1 MIPAM
6 SETIDVEEQTP
17 VPLVTCF
24 YCGFD
29 LPRSEFSDEHIW
41 PDALGGDYLP
51 RFWRTDD
58 VCARCNSMSGVYVD
72 GAFIRGWAGSRER
85 GHDAR
90 MYLSLTEPL
99 KTVLPLD
106 YLGKLTDP
114 AIPSGD
120 VADWWAGPCGATI
133 VHFRPEETSDLWKR
147 YLGGDPR
154 AKKAASGRAY
164 MALASNTEY
173 WLLGAFGSFKKH
185 FKRAKRYIVT
195 PGLPPNWT
203 AFEQISREDPAQA
216 ADLKIID
223 AMLRRARA
231 NQSTRARLEID
242 LTDVGQ
248 RWLCKLGLAIGCQI
262 FGAGFGKHAD
272 GELLRRAF
280 REANPEK
287 RKQYKVRGSGYFTG
301 GSGLAF
307 LAWPAGWV
315 LQLQVLD
322 GTLGLAIVTPSGQ
335 TMTIAITDDHNL
347 ISQVPADINMGQAW
361 IVVPSAARA
370 VGPIGIADY
379 VAHITRTV
387 PHADLKALEAHR
399 IDPSSLPTC

>member
-1 MIPAM
+1 M
-6 SETIDVEEQTP
+6 SEPIEVDEQP
-17 VPLVTCF
+17 LAPLVTCF

-85 GHDAR
+85 GQDAR

-106 YLGKLTDP
+106 YLGKLTDTE
-114 AIPSGD
+114 IPSGD
-120 VADWWAGPCGATI
+120 VADWWVGPCGATI
-133 VHFRPEETSDLWKR
+133 VHFRPEETSEVWKR

-154 AKKAASGRAY
+154 AKKTAAGRAY

-173 WLLGAFGSFKKH
+173 WLLGALGSFKKH

-195 PGLPPNWT
+195 PGLPSNWT
-203 AFEQISREDPAQA
+203 SFEQANREDQTQA
-216 ADLKIID
+216 ADLKVID
-223 AMLRRARA
+223 AMLARA
-231 NQSTRARLEID
+231 KANRSTAARLEID
-242 LTDVGQ
+242 LEDVGQ

-262 FGAGFGKHAD
+262 FGAGFGKHAN

-287 RKQYKVRGSGYFTG
+287 RKQYKVRGSAYFTG
-301 GSGLAF
+301 GGGLAF
-307 LAWPAGWV
+307 LAWPAGWM
-315 LQLQVLD
+315 LQLQVLN
-322 GTLGLAIVTPSGQ
+322 GMLGLTIVTPSGQ
-335 TMTIAITDDHNL
+335 AMAVAITDDQHL
-347 ISQVPADINMGQAW
+347 ISQVPGDISAGQSW
-361 IVVPSAARA
+361 VVVPSAARA
-370 VGPIGIADY
+370 VGPIRTADY
-379 VAHITRTV
+379 VAHIMGV
-387 PHADLKALEAHR
+387 MPHADLTELEAHR
-399 IDPSSLPTC
+399 IDLSSLPDC